1 MPDISEHCPY
11 FDIFGGIHLEEF
23 KASKS
28 PPVHQCNDQ
37 QSLKGIFVMNMVL
50 NKVMFEWIRMEGQ
63 FV

>member
-11 FDIFGGIHLEEF
+11 FDIFEGIHVEEF

-37 QSLKGIFVMNMVL
+37 QSLKGIFDEYG
-50 NKVMFEWIRMEGQ
+50 FE
-63 FV
+63 